1 MSDFP
6 KGAVALISGASRGI
20 GDHVGAE
27 LLRQGWT
34 VSLGMRT
41 P

>member
-1 MSDFP
+1 MSDFQRRG
-6 KGAVALISGASRGI
+6 GADFGASRGI

-34 VSLGMRT
+34 VSLACARR
-41 P
+41 